1 MMPMD
6 SHTLSF
12 NVLFDMNEI
21 LVCLMSLV
29 PSVPYSR
36 LIFPLQNEDW
46 WKASEKISTVSETVW
61 QKGLQ
66 SASEAHCAF
75 DSLAGK
81 RRNVWE
87 TWET

>member
-1 MMPMD
+1 
-6 SHTLSF
+6 
-12 NVLFDMNEI
+12 
-21 LVCLMSLV
+21 
-29 PSVPYSR
+29 

-75 DSLAGK
+75 DSLAGN